1 MNDLDSLNEL
11 SIGHKSIKIRLFY
24 ITFFFLFLVIGIVI
38 TQNVEGSVLSIF
50 GLFIARLIVNFF
62 IEIVIRKQ
70 KKKGLRKCLKIIAI
84 HLEATDYNKIKNNYL
99 PLVN

>member
-11 SIGHKSIKIRLFY
+11 GIGHKSIKIRLFY

-50 GLFIARLIVNFF
+50 GLFIARLMVNFF
-62 IEIVIRKQ
+62 YRNSY
-70 KKKGLRKCLKIIAI
+70 KKTKKEKEEDNKKNSKERFEKMFENNSNTFGSYGL
-84 HLEATDYNKIKNNYL
+84 
-99 PLVN
+99 

>member
-11 SIGHKSIKIRLFY
+11 GIGHKSIKIRLFY

-62 IEIVIRKQ
+62 YRNSY
-70 KKKGLRKCLKIIAI
+70 KKTKKEKEEDNKKNSKERFEKMFENNSNTFGSYGL
-84 HLEATDYNKIKNNYL
+84 
-99 PLVN
+99 

>member
-1 MNDLDSLNEL
+1 MNDLDNLNEL
-11 SIGHKSIKIRLFY
+11 GIGHKSIKIRLFY

-62 IEIVIRKQ
+62 YRNSY
-70 KKKGLRKCLKIIAI
+70 KKTKKEKEEDNKKNSKERFEKMFENNSNTFGSHGL
-84 HLEATDYNKIKNNYL
+84 
-99 PLVN
+99 